1 MTITVRGSSGDYRIR
16 PLEPGEERAAFEVLG
31 RALHRTVTDE
41 YWARREGSFPAE
53 RRFGAFAS
61 GEPVGVTGSFATRLA
76 VPGGK
81 ALPAA
86 AVDGVAVRADHT
98 RRGVL
103 TALMAAQLADCAR
116 RGDVLAVLHASE
128 ATIYGRFGYG
138 IASRGQSL
146 RVAGASFRADAPS
159 GGEVRLL
166 GTAEAQELVPR
177 LYAEMGL
184 SRAGMI
190 ERREVWWSYARER
203 LIGEHQVA
211 VHSGPRGDDGFVLY
225 RTEDLRTFDQPNLGA
240 ALTVGDLH
248 AADTAAVAGLWR
260 FLLRVD
266 LVSEVRAPGRPL
278 DDPLAAM
285 LTDPRACAVT
295 GLDDESWLRLVDV
308 PAALAAREWGP
319 GEPVVVEVADPQLP
333 ANSGRYRITP
343 GGAEA
348 TTGAADLRT
357 GPETLAMLYLGDRP
371 PSALAAAG
379 RLEVLN
385 PAALPHADTLFATR
399 VTPWCG
405 TPF

>member
-1 MTITVRGSSGDYRIR
+1 MTGFEIR
-16 PLEPGEERAAFEVLG
+16 PLAAGEERAAFELLG
-31 RALHRTVTDE
+31 RTLHVTVTDE
-41 YWARREGSFPAE
+41 LWTRRAASFPAE
-53 RRFGAFAS
+53 RRFGAFTGGA
-61 GEPVGVTGSFATRLA
+61 PVGVAGSFATRLA

-86 AVDGVAVRADHT
+86 AVDGVGVRADHT
-98 RRGVL
+98 RRGIL

-138 IASRGQSL
+138 MSSRSQNL
-146 RVAGASFRADAPS
+146 RVTRAAFRADAPP
-159 GGEVRLL
+159 GGTVRLL

-184 SRAGMI
+184 HRAGMI
-190 ERREVWWSYARER
+190 ERPEVWWSYARDR

-211 VHSGPRGDDGFVLY
+211 VHTGPHGDDGFVLY

-240 ALTVGDLH
+240 ALTVRDLH
-248 AADTAAVAGLWR
+248 ATGAAALAGLWR
-260 FLLRVD
+260 FLARVD

-278 DDPLAAM
+278 DDPLPAM

-295 GLDDESWLRLVDV
+295 GVDDQLWLRLLDV
-308 PAALAAREWGP
+308 PAALAARAWGP
-319 GEPVVVEVADPQLP
+319 GEPVVIEVTDPQLP
-333 ANSGRYRITP
+333 ANTGRYRITS
-343 GGAEA
+343 GGAEP
-348 TTGAADLRT
+348 TTAAADLRT
-357 GPETLAMLYLGDRP
+357 GPETLAMLYLGDRL

-379 RLEVLN
+379 RLDVVN
-385 PAALPHADTLFATR
+385 PAALAHADSLFATR
-399 VTPWCG
+399 VPPWCG